1 MELKNQIINA
11 LNWRYAT
18 KQFNADK
25 KLTEEQLELLLEA
38 VQLSP
43 SSYGLQPYKVLV
55 ISNQK
60 VKAELKAAAYGQTQ
74 LTDASHIIVFAR
86 TKTYTTAEVDKFA
99 ENIAQTRSIE
109 VSMIKDYV
117 DMMKG
122 TVSSRSQ
129 EELANWN
136 ARQAYIALGVLLET
150 AALNEIDACPMEG
163 FDSAQFD
170 AILGLDELNLSS
182 VVIAPIGFRADE
194 DVYQHFKK
202 VRKSKD
208 DLFIHI

>member
-25 KLTEEQLELLLEA
+25 KLTEDQLELLLEA

>member
-182 VVIAPIGFRADE
+182 VVIAPIGFRTDE

>member
-25 KLTEEQLELLLEA
+25 KLTEDQLELLLEA
-38 VQLSP
+38 VQLAP

-109 VSMIKDYV
+109 VSMIKEYV

-163 FDSAQFD
+163 FDIAQFD